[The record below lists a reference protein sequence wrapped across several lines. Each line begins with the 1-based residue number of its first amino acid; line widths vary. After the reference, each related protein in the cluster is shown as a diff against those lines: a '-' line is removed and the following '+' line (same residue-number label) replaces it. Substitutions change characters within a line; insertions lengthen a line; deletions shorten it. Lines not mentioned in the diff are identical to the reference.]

1 MKAHIG
7 QRISAENKIL
17 LRDKPVWLQVSLGT
31 EILVLNKNAGTVCSR
46 KDDKGRTTI
55 FRDLPKPA
63 QGRWVSVGRLD
74 IATTGLIVLTNN
86 GKLANRMMHPS
97 SGIDKEY
104 AVRVNGR
111 LTDEILQSLKKGAK
125 VDGELLRFSDIRFFD
140 GSGVNNWYHVVLMDG
155 KNREVRNLF
164 DFFGLSVS
172 RLKRVRFGPILLPS
186 SLKVGQHVYM
196 DTNDTKSLC
205 QFFEVEFGEA
215 ADNKASS
222 RRYEAKR
229 SLLIPY
235 PGLKIN

>member
-55 FRDLPKPA
+55 FRELPKPA

-172 RLKRVRFGPILLPS
+172 RLKRVRFGPILAACEFESRTTRLYGYEMIRRACVNFLRLNSEKLLTIRRAPGVMR
-186 SLKVGQHVYM
+186 LR
-196 DTNDTKSLC
+196 DLC
-205 QFFEVEFGEA
+205 
-215 ADNKASS
+215 
-222 RRYEAKR
+222 
-229 SLLIPY
+229 
-235 PGLKIN
+235 